1 MSALVLASASAA
13 RARLLDASG
22 VRAVIDP
29 AAIDEARIK
38 AAQRAAGATTEN
50 CALALAEAKARAVAP
65 RHPGALVL
73 GADQMLECAAAW
85 VDKPASLE
93 EARAQLRALGGR
105 EHKLVTTA
113 AVLRNEHVLWRHVER
128 ARVILRRFSDAFL
141 DFYLDAMG
149 DRVLQSV
156 GGYELEG
163 LGAQLVARIEGDYF
177 AILGLPLLPLL
188 EFLRAEGA
196 LRA

>member
-1 MSALVLASASAA
+1 
-13 RARLLDASG
+13 
-22 VRAVIDP
+22 
-29 AAIDEARIK
+29 
-38 AAQRAAGATTEN
+38 
-50 CALALAEAKARAVAP
+50 
-65 RHPGALVL
+65 
-73 GADQMLECAAAW
+73 MLF
-85 VDKPASLE
+85 
-93 EARAQLRALGGR
+93 R
-105 EHKLVTTA
+105 
-113 AVLRNEHVLWRHVER
+113 
-128 ARVILRRFSDAFL
+128 SDAFL

>member
-1 MSALVLASASAA
+1 VSALVLASASVA
-13 RARLLDASG
+13 RARLLEASG
-22 VRAVIDP
+22 VGVTIDP
-29 AAIDEARIK
+29 AAIDEAHIK
-38 AAQRAAGATTEN
+38 TEQRARGASAGD
-50 CALALAEAKARAVAP
+50 CALRLGEAKALAVVP

-73 GADQMLECAAAW
+73 GADQMLECGDEW
-85 VDKPASLE
+85 FDKPASLE
-93 EARAQLRALGGR
+93 EARGQLRALGGR
-105 EHKLVTTA
+105 EHTLATA
-113 AVLRNEHVLWRHVER
+113 AAVVRDEHVLWRHVEHP
-128 ARVILRRFSDAFL
+128 RVTLRRFSDAFL

-149 DRVLQSV
+149 SQVLRSV
-156 GGYELEG
+156 GGYEFEG

>member
-1 MSALVLASASAA
+1 MSDLVLASASAV
-13 RARLLDASG
+13 RARLLEASG
-22 VRAVIDP
+22 VGATIDP

-38 AAQRAAGATTEN
+38 AEQRVRGAAAED
-50 CALALAEAKARAVAP
+50 CALLLAETKARAVAP

-73 GADQMLECAAAW
+73 GADQMLECGDKW
-85 VDKPASLE
+85 FDKPASLE
-93 EARAQLRALGGR
+93 EARGQLRALGGR
-105 EHKLVTTA
+105 EHILVTAA
-113 AVLRNEHVLWRHVER
+113 AVLRDERVLWRHVEHP
-128 ARVILRRFSDAFL
+128 RVTLRRFSDAFL
-141 DFYLDAMG
+141 DFYLDVMG
-149 DRVLQSV
+149 SRVLPNV

-188 EFLRAEGA
+188 AFLRAEGA